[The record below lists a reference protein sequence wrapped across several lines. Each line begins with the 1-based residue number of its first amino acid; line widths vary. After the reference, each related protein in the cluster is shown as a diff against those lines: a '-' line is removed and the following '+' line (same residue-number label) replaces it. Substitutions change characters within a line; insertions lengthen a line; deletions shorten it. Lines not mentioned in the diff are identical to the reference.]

1 MLLGC
6 CHCGETPPSES
17 IPPSQSLPPST
28 SQSLPPSSQ
37 SSGPD
42 YSVIGSSCISAFG
55 CAAIPRRLTWTV
67 PVSTGNWDGA
77 PDCLCPSYD
86 GTFTLKFCECNFTT
100 LLGYRLFYATDDLGR
115 WRGRAGFPNTDL
127 QGCRTK
133 AAGTCTPIEGSLAS
147 SRLYYAIVTPSSIR
161 VVTTTYY
168 SAQDTPPFPTS
179 NITQQW
185 TFTGSPNCLAS
196 ASYTLPKT
204 SSVLPGYDGCG
215 WGTGTLT
222 PG

>member
-6 CHCGETPPSES
+6 CHCGETPSES
-17 IPPSQSLPPST
+17 IPPSVSESQSQSESVPPSE
-28 SQSLPPSSQ
+28 SD
-37 SSGPD
+37 SGPS
-42 YSVIGSSCISAFG
+42 YSEITSSCIAAFG
-55 CAAIPRRLTWTV
+55 CAAIPRRLTWNITV
-67 PVSTGNWDGA
+67 SGGSWDGDI
-77 PDCLCPSYD
+77 DCLCPSYN

-115 WRGRAGFPNTDL
+115 WRGRAGFPDTDL

-147 SRLYYAIVTPSSIR
+147 SRLYYAIVTPSNIR

-168 SAQDTPPFPTS
+168 SAQDTFPFPTS
-179 NITQQW
+179 NVTREW
-185 TFTGSPNCLAS
+185 LYTGSPNCLAS
-196 ASYTLPKT
+196 ASYSLPYIST
-204 SSVLPGYDGCG
+204 VLPGYDGCG
-215 WGTGTLT
+215 WTGSGTLT